1 MSDSTP
7 EYEELQKE
15 IQKLRSR
22 VSDLETLNL
31 DLSPIFPTVESAKQV
46 RVLDRKPLL
55 VEVPV
60 HVIANPENCGTV
72 INMTVRGLGVR
83 GIRCSVRE
91 PLRLKICPPDNL
103 NLASFSLEAVCRW
116 TQQEDDTGDSYC
128 GLEISGIASPDMSN
142 LCALLMVLGH
152 EYLRDQFRR
161 KKSEEALNI
170 IDSSSDL
177 IVRFTQDSVI
187 TFVNN
192 AFCKYSSLSREN
204 LTGLQFDSFIPEYFR
219 EGFREFL
226 KTYSCADHTGSYE
239 CPLLTASSESRIFN
253 WTVDI
258 RSSSE
263 DEQLEFQF
271 IGRDIT
277 EPKRIEQE
285 LRDSNIELEARI
297 KERTKQLE
305 QINVKLSEEIKLRK
319 RVEEALDRR
328 LWALTRPDLNI
339 GAIDLTE
346 IMDIRVLQEIQES
359 VSDFWNISVELIG
372 TTGRQITAPRRVS
385 DFYAT
390 VYSTEDGRRL
400 AEKKNLGIISKTGTE
415 TIFSLQNFLLT
426 GDTCYVIP
434 ISIRGHHVGAWKIG
448 QSFENEPDPGEVERL
463 AQDIGVDPSALFRS
477 LASSPKKC
485 GKRLQDV
492 ANFLRLIS
500 GQVSMLGLQNLSQ
513 ARMINELKIA
523 QSAIQNSE
531 EKLKNLFE
539 SAPIGIFIANQGVIS
554 YANHCLA
561 QMYGFSSNEEI
572 EGLSLG
578 GLFIDGEQDH
588 GLSESNSTQNV
599 CSKEYSS
606 LKAIRKDDQVF
617 DVSLYCSRLSQESE
631 SELLAF
637 VIDKSQEIALRN
649 QLLHAQKMEA
659 LGTLAGGV
667 AHDFNNVLTIIMGNA
682 EIALTET
689 TRNQDVS
696 LQLELILEASGRA
709 RDLVSQILTFCRKGE
724 QQKKPLNIVPLIK
737 ETVKFLD
744 ASLPAT
750 INVQSKIQ
758 APDSMIMGDP
768 VQIHQV
774 LMNLCSNAGYAM
786 RRKGGVLEICLELSE
801 IIQPEPMGNPMLKPG
816 DYLKLTVRDTG
827 PGIDPEIRD
836 RIFEPYFT
844 TKAPGEGSGLG
855 LAVVHGIVVSHSG
868 LIRIDETYDHG
879 ASFEIFFPI
888 IESADT
894 LNDEEADTNLSG
906 DQRIMVVDDEKV
918 VCEIARETLESHGYK
933 VVTFVNPV
941 VALNIFRISP
951 YDFDLVITDLTMNEM
966 TGVALAQEIKKIRPE
981 IPVILSTG
989 YDADHELSD
998 EDVTTVNQTLQKPFT
1013 KRILAKAVKAAIQG
1027 SQTNSKPWR
1036 LSKD

>member
-1 MSDSTP
+1 MSDNTP
-7 EYEELQKE
+7 DHEELQKE
-15 IQKLRSR
+15 IQMLRSR
-22 VSDLETLNL
+22 ISDLESLNP
-31 DLSPIFPTVESAKQV
+31 DLRSAFHGLESVKQV

-60 HVIANPENCGTV
+60 HVTTNPENCGTV
-72 INMTVRGLGVR
+72 VNMTVRGLGVR

-91 PLRLKICPPDNL
+91 SLSLKICPPDNL
-103 NLASFSLEAVCRW
+103 NLAGFSLEAVCRW
-116 TQQEDDTGDSYC
+116 TQQEDNAGDCYC
-128 GLEISGIASPDMSN
+128 GLEISAITSRDMSN

-170 IDSSSDL
+170 IDSSSDI
-177 IVRFTQDSVI
+177 IVRLTRDSVI

-192 AFCKYSSLSREN
+192 AFCKYSFLSREN
-204 LTGLQFDSFIPEYFR
+204 LTGLQFDSFIPVYFR
-219 EGFREFL
+219 EGFRDFL
-226 KTYSCADHTGSYE
+226 KTYGSGDYTGSYE
-239 CPLLTASSESRIFN
+239 CPLLTTSGESRIFN

-258 RSSSE
+258 RPSSE
-263 DEQLEFQF
+263 DEQFEFQF

-285 LRDSNIELEARI
+285 LRDSNIELEERI

-305 QINVKLSEEIKLRK
+305 QINDKLNEEIKLR
-319 RVEEALDRR
+319 RRIEEALDRR
-328 LWALTRPDLNI
+328 LWVLTRPDLNI
-339 GAIDLTE
+339 GSIDLTD
-346 IMDIRVLQEIQES
+346 IMDIRGLEEIQES
-359 VSDFWNISVELIG
+359 VSGFWNIPVELVG
-372 TTGRQITAPRRVS
+372 TTGGQITAPKGVS

-400 AEKKNLGIISKTGTE
+400 AEKKNLEMISKTGTQ
-415 TIFSLQNFLLT
+415 TTFLIQDFLLT

-434 ISIRGHHVGAWKIG
+434 IKIQGHNAGAWKIG
-448 QSFENEPDPGEVERL
+448 HIFENEPDPGEVEQF
-463 AQDIGVDPSALFRS
+463 AQGIGVEPSELFRS
-477 LASSPKKC
+477 LESSPKKFLK
-485 GKRLQDV
+485 GLQHV

-500 GQVSMLGLQNLSQ
+500 GQISMLGLQNLSQ

-531 EKLKNLFE
+531 QKLKNLLE
-539 SAPIGIFIANQGVIS
+539 SAPIGVFIANQGVVS
-554 YANHCLA
+554 YANQSLS
-561 QMYGFSSNEEI
+561 QMYGYSSNEEI

-578 GLFIDGEQDH
+578 SLFSHGGLDDGLYE
-588 GLSESNSTQNV
+588 LNSSRDL

-606 LKAIRKDDQVF
+606 LKAMRKDNHIF

-696 LQLELILEASGRA
+696 LQMNLILEASGRA

-724 QQKKPLNIVPLIK
+724 QQKKPLNIVPIIK

-758 APDSMIMGDP
+758 ACDSMILGDP

-774 LMNLCSNAGYAM
+774 MMNLCSNAGYAM
-786 RRKGGVLEICLELSE
+786 RTKGGVLEIGLELRE
-801 IIQPEPMGNPMLKPG
+801 NFEPGLIGNPILKSG
-816 DYLKLTVRDTG
+816 DYLKLTVKDTG

-855 LAVVHGIVVSHSG
+855 LAVAHGIVSSHSG

-879 ASFEIFFPI
+879 ACFEVFFPI
-888 IESADT
+888 IESVET
-894 LNDEEADTNLSG
+894 LKDEEADSNLSG
-906 DQRIMVVDDEKV
+906 NQRIMVVDDEKV
-918 VCEIARETLESHGYK
+918 VCEIARETLENQGYK
-933 VVTFVNPV
+933 VVVFVNPV

-989 YDADHELSD
+989 YDAKHELSA
-998 EDVTTVNQTLQKPFT
+998 EDVTKVDQTLQKPFT
-1013 KRILAKAVKAAIQG
+1013 KKILAKAVKAAIQG
-1027 SQTNSKPWR
+1027 SHTYSNS
-1036 LSKD
+1036 